1 MSAPNDNQSQL
12 YELTIEPAFKLQRS
26 LLRRWYSL
34 TKNRMHISEIALSSQ
49 QNLTPNQPNV
59 YVLLSHTSV
68 CTHALCMGTYVSNTP
83 REDITIVDLALVRH
97 ASGWR
102 TLNTLQLLLVVTKL
116 CVRAGAQSRPC
127 AARRERP
134 ARSHHPPRR
143 TPRTSAS
150 QGIRVRCRQGGWIQ
164 YR

>member
-1 MSAPNDNQSQL
+1 MCVDAKSTIYISPP
-12 YELTIEPAFKLQRS
+12 YERTSVITTLQRV
-26 LLRRWYSL
+26 LAVFPH
-34 TKNRMHISEIALSSQ
+34 NRMHIPEIAVSSQ
-49 QNLTPNQPNV
+49 QMNLTPNQRLCILVVHFSP
-59 YVLLSHTSV
+59 SIHTHS
-68 CTHALCMGTYVSNTP
+68 CIGTYVSNTP